1 MQNVLK
7 SYYFSFE
14 KQLHIFWINVLRKK
28 NNLVDAINWNEDM
41 LVKLNG
47 SINNLTTFEREKN
60 FISLHNHI
68 VQ

>member
-7 SYYFSFE
+7 SYYFHSKTITYLLE
-14 KQLHIFWINVLRKK
+14 KRVEKE

-47 SINNLTTFEREKN
+47 SINNLTAFERKN
-60 FISLHNHI
+60 SFHYTIISFNED
-68 VQ
+68 

>member
-7 SYYFSFE
+7 SYYFHSKTITYLLDKRVE
-14 KQLHIFWINVLRKK
+14 KE

-47 SINNLTTFEREKN
+47 SINNLTTFEREK

>member
-1 MQNVLK
+1 M
-7 SYYFSFE
+7 
-14 KQLHIFWINVLRKK
+14 
-28 NNLVDAINWNEDM
+28 VDAINWNEDM

-47 SINNLTTFEREKN
+47 SINNLTTFEREK

>member
-7 SYYFSFE
+7 VIIFIR
-14 KQLHIFWINVLRKK
+14 KQLHIFDKRVEKE

-47 SINNLTTFEREKN
+47 SINNLTTFERKN
-60 FISLHNHI
+60 SFHYTIISFNED
-68 VQ
+68 